1 MANCLQATAFS
12 AGGALDRSRLISA
25 RSLLAGE
32 LWLSAAAVAAWA
44 GIADSTQASK
54 AVKANAAASRR
65 AIGASERSWT
75 HLKPHDL
82 FPLIP
87 TLSPRE
93 RESPGKRLALS
104 CTSRLA
110 NRLAGMLPLPR
121 GGGAGGG
128 GGIGSRRADP
138 H

>member
-25 RSLLAGE
+25 RSFSTGE
-32 LWLSAAAVAAWA
+32 VWLAAAAAAAWA

-82 FPLIP
+82 FPLTP

-93 RESPGKRLALS
+93 RED
-104 CTSRLA
+104 SRQSVGESRAVGNCETRSLQ
-110 NRLAGMLPLPR
+110 LPLPW
-121 GGGAGGG
+121 GEGWGEGE
-128 GGIGSRRADP
+128 
-138 H
+138 

>member
-1 MANCLQATAFS
+1 MPTGWQAPACA

-25 RSLLAGE
+25 RSFSTGE
-32 LWLSAAAVAAWA
+32 VWLAAAAAAAWA

-65 AIGASERSWT
+65 AIGASGRSWT

-82 FPLIP
+82 FPLTP
-87 TLSPRE
+87 TLSPKE
-93 RESPGKRLALS
+93 REAPGKRLAIS

-110 NRLAGMLPLPR
+110 NRLAAMLPLPR
-121 GGGAGGG
+121 GEGRGEGE
-128 GGIGSRRADP
+128 
-138 H
+138 

>member
-12 AGGALDRSRLISA
+12 AGGGLDRSRLISA
-25 RSLLAGE
+25 RSFSTGE
-32 LWLSAAAVAAWA
+32 VWLAAAAAAARA

-82 FPLIP
+82 FPLTP
-87 TLSPRE
+87 TLSPEE
-93 RESPGKRLALS
+93 RESPGKRLAIS
-104 CTSRLA
+104 CTSRFA
-110 NRLAGMLPLPR
+110 SRLPRVLPLPR
-121 GGGAGGG
+121 GEGRGEGE
-128 GGIGSRRADP
+128 
-138 H
+138 

>member
-44 GIADSTQASK
+44 GIADSTEASR
-54 AVKANAAASRR
+54 AVKANATASRR
-65 AIGASERSWT
+65 AIGASGRSWT

-87 TLSPRE
+87 TLSPEE
-93 RESPGKRLALS
+93 RESPGTRIAIS
-104 CTSRLA
+104 CTSRFA
-110 NRLAGMLPLPR
+110 SRLAGMLPLPWGEGR
-121 GGGAGGG
+121 GEGE
-128 GGIGSRRADP
+128 
-138 H
+138 